1 MRKDVFDKVVLANEK
16 LGSTLSPEAKRFV
29 ERLIKLGKRNGKTT
43 HCWNV
48 IIIICLVV
56 CSCLKCPA
64 N

>member
-16 LGSTLSPEAKRFV
+16 LGSTLSPEAKRFL

-48 IIIICLVV
+48 IIIFFNCLH
-56 CSCLKCPA
+56 CF
-64 N
+64 